1 MEWRFGTFLWSMLAF
16 FFLFSIVAL
25 FVSVFAAIMR
35 RDISAWAKAGW
46 IILVVLLPFLGSLI
60 YLISQPRTQPRT
72 QPQTLPP
79 AAEADDHPP
88 TPDPAVPERHAGYR
102 PADEIATAAR
112 LQDEGRISPA
122 EFEYLKHE
130 AMSRW

>member
-16 FFLFSIVAL
+16 FFLFSIVVL
-25 FVSVFAAIMR
+25 FVSVFSAIIR
-35 RDISAWAKAGW
+35 RDISGWAKAGW

-60 YLISQPRTQPRT
+60 YLISQPRTAS
-72 QPQTLPP
+72 P
-79 AAEADDHPP
+79 AAEADDPA
-88 TPDPAVPERHAGYR
+88 TPDRAVPERRTDYR

-122 EFEYLKHE
+122 EFEYIKHE